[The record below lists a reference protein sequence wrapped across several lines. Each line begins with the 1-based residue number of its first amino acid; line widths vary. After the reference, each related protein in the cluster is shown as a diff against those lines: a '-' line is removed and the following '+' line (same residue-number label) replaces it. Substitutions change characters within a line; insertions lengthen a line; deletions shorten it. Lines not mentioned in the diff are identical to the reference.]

1 MKKNEK
7 AGRPKLSEDIKKSM
21 PISINLSFEEKEK
34 LENQAR
40 KKGLSLS
47 SFIRCYLKDNEII

>member
-7 AGRPKLSEDIKKSM
+7 SGRPKLSEDIKKSM
-21 PISINLSFEEKEK
+21 PISINLSLKEKEK

-47 SFIRCYLKDNEII
+47 SFIRCYLKDSEII

>member
-7 AGRPKLSEDIKKSM
+7 SGRPKLSEDIKKSM
-21 PISINLSFEEKEK
+21 PISINLSLQEREK
-34 LENQAR
+34 LENPAR

-47 SFIRCYLKDNEII
+47 SFIRCYLKDSEII

>member
-1 MKKNEK
+1 MKKNQK
-7 AGRPKLSEDIKKSM
+7 AGRPKLSEEIKKSM

-47 SFIRCYLKDNEII
+47 SFIRFYLKDNEII

>member
-1 MKKNEK
+1 
-7 AGRPKLSEDIKKSM
+7 M
-21 PISINLSFEEKEK
+21 PISINLSLKEKEK

-47 SFIRCYLKDNEII
+47 SFIRCYLKDSEII